1 MLPSGGAELVIIG
14 VGFDAGD
21 TVTIT
26 VFGSQSLSASDE
38 GGSSLTV
45 PVQQMLGELTADSNG
60 FLADAVDVDL
70 SPGLYGV
77 KAAATGGQVAQAALI
92 VK

>member
-45 PVQQMLGELTADSNG
+45 PVQQMLGELTADANG

>member
-1 MLPSGGAELVIIG
+1 VLPSGGAELVIIG

-21 TVTIT
+21 TVTIS

-38 GGSSLTV
+38 GGSSLSV
-45 PVQQMLGELTADSNG
+45 PVEQRLGELTASGMG
-60 FLADAVDVDL
+60 FLADAIEVDL
-70 SPGLYGV
+70 APGLYGV
-77 KAAATGGQVAQAALI
+77 KAASTGGQVAQAALI